1 MFGRLSRF
9 CFRHR
14 ILVVTVWVIAIAGGV
29 FASGP
34 VFSALDGDHHNVR
47 FESERGSDVI
57 DSAATDDGTVV
68 AVVDKVDP
76 KAAATRSAVLAAV
89 ADLHKQAGI
98 TEIEDPYT
106 TGPALVSQDGRAL
119 LVIAHL
125 KTGLAD
131 DVKDKTVDA
140 TTARLDRV
148 GDALPGAKIEL
159 GGDPLLDREINGA
172 VEHDLSTAEKVSLPL
187 TLLFMVLVFGGFIA
201 AGLPVIG
208 AIASVATAMVT
219 LWGFSQFVSLS
230 SDTVT
235 VTTLL
240 GLGLSIDY
248 GLLVVSRYREELA
261 RLVAASGP
269 ALTRV
274 RVRVGRPVLPL
285 ALREQAA
292 ERAGATAGRTVAFS
306 ALTVAAAFAGL
317 VVVQMPFMQA
327 IGAAGISIALVTMLT
342 AVTLIPAMLRLFGR
356 RITPAGV
363 RRFGRRATT
372 GTHRT
377 DRGVFA
383 ALARGVQRR
392 PVLVLLGSLGVLL
405 VAAVP
410 VLSTTISSPGL
421 GEIPTSIESRRVI
434 DTLDNRFQRQ
444 EAPAIIVVAHV
455 SAPALDRWAARFAK
469 DPEVRRIGAAEQL
482 RPGTALVRI
491 DARGDP
497 QGSDARALVKRVRAD
512 RPAGGD
518 SWVTGETAYFTD
530 ELNLYQRELPLAG
543 LVIVL
548 AMAVLLFLMTGS
560 VVVPIKALLMNLV
573 SMGATFGAMVAA
585 FQWGWGAKQLDLLV
599 NPGLDPGVL
608 IVIFVFAFGLSMD
621 YETFLLARIKEE
633 HDRGVPNDVAVRTGL
648 QSSGRIITSAAVA
661 MMIVFSCFILGDIGT
676 VEQIGLGLVVA
687 VLIDATIVRCLLVP
701 ATMTLLGRANW
712 WAPRPL
718 RAFHN
723 RFGLSE
729 APAAVEPFVPVAVST
744 DADDALLSGTGQY
757 RS

>member
-1 MFGRLSRF
+1 MFGRLSSF

-14 ILVVTVWVIAIAGGV
+14 ILVVTVWVVAIAGGV

-34 VFSALDGDHHNVR
+34 VFSALNGDHREVR
-47 FESERGSDVI
+47 FESVRGSDVL
-57 DSAATDDGTVV
+57 DSAETDDGTVM

-76 KAAATRSAVLAAV
+76 KAAAVRTAVQAAV
-89 ADLHKQAGI
+89 ADLHRQAGVSSI
-98 TEIEDPYT
+98 DDPYA
-106 TGPALVSQDGRAL
+106 TGPALVSKDGHAL

-125 KTGLAD
+125 KKGLSD
-131 DVKDKTVDA
+131 EVKDKTVDA
-140 TTARLDRV
+140 VTARLDRIDD
-148 GDALPGAKIEL
+148 GLAGAKTEL

-172 VEHDLSTAEKVSLPL
+172 VQHDLSTAEEISLPL
-187 TLLFMVLVFGGFIA
+187 TLLFMVLVFGGFVA

-208 AIASVATAMVT
+208 AIASVAAAMVT
-219 LWGFSQFVSLS
+219 LWGFSEFVPLS

-261 RLVAASGP
+261 TLVATAGP
-269 ALTRV
+269 DLAAK
-274 RVRVGRPVLPL
+274 RVRVGRPILPL
-285 ALREQAA
+285 ALREEAA
-292 ERAGATAGRTVAFS
+292 RRAGATAGRTVAFS
-306 ALTVAAAFAGL
+306 ALTVIAAFAGL

-327 IGAAGISIALVTMLT
+327 IGAAGMSIALVTMLT
-342 AVTLIPAMLRLFGR
+342 AVTLVPALLRLVGR
-356 RITPAGV
+356 RITPAGT
-363 RRFGRRATT
+363 RRFSRGA

-377 DRGVFA
+377 DAGVFA

-392 PVLVLLGSLGVLL
+392 PLLVLIGSLAVLL

-444 EAPAIIVVAHV
+444 EAPAISVVAKV
-455 SAPALDRWAARFAK
+455 SAGSLDRWAAGFTD
-469 DPEVRRIGAAEQL
+469 DPEVRRIGAAKPL
-482 RPGTALVRI
+482 KAGASVVAI
-491 DARGDP
+491 DVRGDP
-497 QGSDARALVKRVRAD
+497 NGSDARALVHRLRAD
-512 RPAGGD
+512 RPSGGK
-518 SWVTGETAYFTD
+518 SWVTGQAAYFTD
-530 ELNLYQRELPLAG
+530 ELALYRRDLPLAA
-543 LVIVL
+543 LVVVL
-548 AMAVLLFLMTGS
+548 AMGILLFLMTGS
-560 VVVPIKALLMNLV
+560 VVVPVKALLMNLV

-599 NPGLDPGVL
+599 NPGMDPGVL

-633 HDRGVPNDVAVRTGL
+633 HDKGAPNDVAVRTGL
-648 QSSGRIITSAAVA
+648 QRTGRIITSAAVA
-661 MMIVFSCFILGDIGT
+661 MVIVFSCFVLGDIGT

-718 RAFHN
+718 RAVHA
-723 RFGLSE
+723 RFGLRE
-729 APAAVEPFVPVAVST
+729 AAAPTSPVSPAPV
-744 DADDALLSGTGQY
+744 DAMAGAGQS